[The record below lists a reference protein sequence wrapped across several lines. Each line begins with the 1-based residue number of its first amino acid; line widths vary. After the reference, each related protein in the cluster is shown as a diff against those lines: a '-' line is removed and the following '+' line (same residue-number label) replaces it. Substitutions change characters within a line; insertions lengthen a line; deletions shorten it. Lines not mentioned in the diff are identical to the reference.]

1 MVQERDW
8 GLHTLDTTRDM
19 DKSEETWGWL
29 AGPLVYTTFGNLLR
43 HIYNIYNI
51 SRIYKYIIS
60 TISTIFQV
68 TTSCTTSSPP

>member
-43 HIYNIYNI
+43 YIYNIYNI
-51 SRIYKYIIS
+51 SNCI
-60 TISTIFQV
+60 
-68 TTSCTTSSPP
+68 

>member
-1 MVQERDW
+1 MLQERDW

-51 SRIYKYIIS
+51 SRKYLYLYAR
-60 TISTIFQV
+60 
-68 TTSCTTSSPP
+68 